1 MGVQPPPLQQQ
12 IDRLRSAYEE
22 VRRSAAMDD
31 VTHKLS
37 SVTSEITS
45 LPDQIAGLRS
55 QGYVFASYLE
65 RKAEVL
71 ASQWEQISDLVR
83 QTVVRE
89 IARVQEQLDILADLW
104 GKVEQQTM
112 DRNRAILLTQIE
124 RAISSL
130 SEEIKAAQKRIEAMY
145 GDVPGNVS
153 QTQQQIRQ
161 IQQYLKLAQEA
172 HVSWKPAERLFS
184 AIEAKWLKGNKDTPE
199 GILYLTD
206 QRLIFEQKEKVGGR
220 FGFGGEMVQQELWA
234 VPVGAVSEIRPE
246 DKGVFGGK
254 DLVHLT
260 LRSGDYAELSLEIKG
275 GIDSK
280 AYAHQLNRVLS
291 GDIENER
298 AVPVDEAQAEAIR
311 QAPTIC
317 PTCGATLPALLRGM
331 TELTCTYCGTTVRI

>member
-1 MGVQPPPLQQQ
+1 
-12 IDRLRSAYEE
+12 
-22 VRRSAAMDD
+22 
-31 VTHKLS
+31 
-37 SVTSEITS
+37 
-45 LPDQIAGLRS
+45 
-55 QGYVFASYLE
+55 
-65 RKAEVL
+65 
-71 ASQWEQISDLVR
+71 
-83 QTVVRE
+83 
-89 IARVQEQLDILADLW
+89 
-104 GKVEQQTM
+104 
-112 DRNRAILLTQIE
+112 
-124 RAISSL
+124 
-130 SEEIKAAQKRIEAMY
+130 MY

-153 QTQQQIRQ
+153 QTQQQIHQ
-161 IQQYLKLAQEA
+161 IQQYLERAQEA
-172 HVSWKPAERLFS
+172 HVSWTPAECLFS
-184 AIEAKWLKGNKDTPE
+184 AVEARWLKGNKDTPA

-234 VPVGAVSEIRPE
+234 IPVGAISEVRPE

-280 AYAHQLNRVLS
+280 AYAHQLNRVIN

-298 AVPVDEAQAEAIR
+298 AGPVDEAQTEALR
-311 QAPTIC
+311 QAPTTC

>member
-1 MGVQPPPLQQQ
+1 MNVQPPPLQQQ
-12 IDRLRSAYEE
+12 IDRLRHAYDE
-22 VRRSAAMDD
+22 VRRSIVMDD
-31 VTHKLS
+31 VIRKLS
-37 SVTSEITS
+37 SVTSEITA
-45 LPDQIAGLRS
+45 LPAQIAGLRS

-71 ASQWEQISDLVR
+71 ASQWQQISDLVR
-83 QTVVRE
+83 SAITNE
-89 IARVQEQLDILADLW
+89 IDRVQDQLNALADLW
-104 GKVEQQTM
+104 DNIDRQTM
-112 DRNRAILLTQIE
+112 DRNRAIVLTQIE
-124 RAISSL
+124 RAINSL
-130 SEEIKAAQKRIEAMY
+130 SEEVKVARQRIEAMY
-145 GDVPGNVS
+145 GEVPGNVS

-161 IQQYLKLAQEA
+161 IQQYLKLAQDA
-172 HVSWKPAERLFS
+172 RVSWTPTERLFS
-184 AIEAKWLKGNKDTPE
+184 AVEAKWLNGNKDTPE

-206 QRLIFEQKEKVGGR
+206 QRLIFEQKQKVGGR
-220 FGFGGEMVQQELWA
+220 FGFGGETVQQELWA
-234 VPVGAVSEIRPE
+234 VPVGAISEIHPE

-280 AYAHQLNRVLS
+280 AYAHQLNRVMS

-298 AVPVDEAQAEAIR
+298 AIPVDETQAETVR